1 MAPLI
6 SCENISK
13 TYLPDVIALTN
24 ISFKIDSGEFIIL
37 AGPNGAGKTT
47 LLKLLYGELEP
58 TTGTLR
64 VNVPLGRIGVMPQ
77 EITLFEELTTW
88 EHTYYLSLLKG
99 IEKTK
104 CKIYAE
110 NVLRNLGL
118 WSKKDT
124 IVKKLSGGQKRLL
137 CASQALVGENYF
149 LMLDEP
155 TIQVDVENRLAM
167 YNMLEELKKTGVSIL
182 YTTHFLDEIGQRV
195 DRLILLN
202 HGQILYDGLPDNIL
216 DDLYHSKI
224 EIPKTEATLGL
235 IKNMGLTE

>member
-124 IVKKLSGGQKRLL
+124 TVKKLSGGQKRL
-137 CASQALVGENYF
+137 
-149 LMLDEP
+149 
-155 TIQVDVENRLAM
+155 
-167 YNMLEELKKTGVSIL
+167 
-182 YTTHFLDEIGQRV
+182 
-195 DRLILLN
+195 
-202 HGQILYDGLPDNIL
+202 
-216 DDLYHSKI
+216 
-224 EIPKTEATLGL
+224 
-235 IKNMGLTE
+235 